1 MSTKF
6 KIALLVGG
14 TVTATI
20 LIVLIIFNI
29 ARNSQLEN
37 KAEEAID
44 EVISINTEYIYEDS
58 EEAKDSKEFV
68 YEDETQSTYYA
79 ELIYLTDYED
89 SNSEYPISK
98 KEEKIVEWYEMH
110 PSSEM
115 QFAVIILSHFILH
128 MMMGRMFFLLM

>member
-20 LIVLIIFNI
+20 LIVLIFFNI
-29 ARNSQLEN
+29 ARNSQLES

-44 EVISINTEYIYEDS
+44 EVISINTEYIYDDS
-58 EEAKDSKEFV
+58 VESKDSKGFV

-89 SNSEYPISK
+89 ADSEYTISK
-98 KEEKIVEWYEMH
+98 K
-110 PSSEM
+110 
-115 QFAVIILSHFILH
+115 
-128 MMMGRMFFLLM
+128 